1 MANPE
6 TPSGSSK
13 GDGNY
18 DSCGVA
24 CGTTGCK
31 KTCCKEN
38 TPAHQAYGI
47 HVCGDHK

>member
-6 TPSGSSK
+6 TSTTPSK
-13 GDGNY
+13 GEGNY
-18 DSCGVA
+18 DTCGVA
-24 CGTTGCK
+24 CGTLGCK

-47 HVCGDHK
+47 HACGDHK